1 MKFFNVAVFSLLA
14 ALAVALPVNI
24 DGESCL
30 SPYKWT
36 RLFCKEPSLNVLA
49 ERGDTS
55 PVMTTAQGEVVPFN
69 PAEVVTKE

>member
-24 DGESCL
+24 D
-30 SPYKWT
+30 
-36 RLFCKEPSLNVLA
+36 